1 MGQNAWSSHKRTP
14 CTHPWFP
21 GTRTQSHCTVP
32 HLVASSTSQNMSPA
46 PTLRPPRRVA
56 EVIAPTSTS
65 PISEA
70 ERWARMSYNQQYEE
84 LYSNKPLNIKKVVPK
99 PSKEAQMSEPGAGTI
114 PMSDVATVSRRN
126 WLFNRT
132 WNKTDLLY
140 AAFIGGMH
148 VLACFAPFT
157 FSPEMVALFFGSYF
171 VTGCLGIT
179 LSYHRML
186 SHKSFTAPKWL
197 EYILAY
203 CGVLAVQVGQ
213 LWVSVWVQ
221 ELRRGVG

>member
-1 MGQNAWSSHKRTP
+1 M
-14 CTHPWFP
+14 
-21 GTRTQSHCTVP
+21 
-32 HLVASSTSQNMSPA
+32 
-46 PTLRPPRRVA
+46 A

-65 PISEA
+65 PASDA

-84 LYSNKPLNIKKVVPK
+84 LYSNKPLNTKKVVPK
-99 PSKEAQMSEPGAGTI
+99 PSKEAQMAEPGAGTI
-114 PMSDVATVSRRN
+114 LMSDVATVPRRN

-140 AAFIGGMH
+140 AVFIGGMH

-157 FSPEMVALFFGSYF
+157 YSPEMVALFFGSYF

-203 CGVLAVQVGQ
+203 CGVLAVQVGY
-213 LWVSVWVQ
+213 LVC
-221 ELRRGVG
+221 VG